1 MFFCDDN
8 ADWLREHAGSWWS
21 VWLHTVSFLLSFN
34 LGLDINLLTVIVSL
48 EAVFL
53 CIFLLMSCNRQ
64 GEVTGTRLRRTT
76 ALTSKQRRM
85 SRGLGKCQP
94 LAAVF
99 GLGQR
104 RGTRYFDQRQGSR
117 VSIWRIGWSAMRLST
132 SAR

>member
-76 ALTSKQRRM
+76 VLTNLEAKANVEGPGAPCRGPTVPRTRRRALDNS
-85 SRGLGKCQP
+85 
-94 LAAVF
+94 
-99 GLGQR
+99 
-104 RGTRYFDQRQGSR
+104 
-117 VSIWRIGWSAMRLST
+117 GWP
-132 SAR
+132 